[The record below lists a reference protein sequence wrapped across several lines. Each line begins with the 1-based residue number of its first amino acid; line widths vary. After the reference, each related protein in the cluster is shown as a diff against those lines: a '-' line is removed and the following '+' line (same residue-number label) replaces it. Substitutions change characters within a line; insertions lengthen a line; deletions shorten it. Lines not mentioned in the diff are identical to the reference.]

1 MKQLIFHILSSAFPT
16 HQCTAIN
23 DHPRACTIFLLSFDT
38 VSVRMSECDIKRN
51 RSVWRIPSHCCHFSG
66 HFVFYRHCDCS
77 IVLANGNRIC
87 NNSSTRCPGTTYQIS
102 VVLTAHNNSSIV
114 SIVLSHSLLFDGFRC
129 DMDTGHLYP
138 VKRWQSPLSVSFAFE
153 IRKSMR
159 KNGTDKARLS
169 MRINLYLRMDGK
181 RNATMYSQN
190 FVCVRCSMMVL
201 KDDQIRCQICRH
213 FFQENVALALAP
225 AKLSIYSVIIYLIA
239 VWPRMRARP
248 HWRSISIQFF
258 IHVLSARLQSTS
270 STNSNSKIS
279 QEKNGHMRQWVENI
293 PECADWNLSLK
304 MKWEIIRLTRPFK
317 GTECRVTPW
326 DKWFRYANE
335 SFDLW
340 LYLKQLLAVVFD

>member
-1 MKQLIFHILSSAFPT
+1 MEIAFVIIRL
-16 HQCTAIN
+16 QDA
-23 DHPRACTIFLLSFDT
+23 R
-38 VSVRMSECDIKRN
+38 
-51 RSVWRIPSHCCHFSG
+51 
-66 HFVFYRHCDCS
+66 
-77 IVLANGNRIC
+77 
-87 NNSSTRCPGTTYQIS
+87 GTTYQIS

-159 KNGTDKARLS
+159 KNGTDTARLS

-190 FVCVRCSMMVL
+190 FVSVRCSMMVL
-201 KDDQIRCQICRH
+201 KDDRIRYQICRH

-248 HWRSISIQFF
+248 NWRSISIQFF

-279 QEKNGHMRQWVENI
+279 QEKKWAYAAMGRKHSWMRWLKSFAEN
-293 PECADWNLSLK
+293 EMRN
-304 MKWEIIRLTRPFK
+304 
-317 GTECRVTPW
+317 
-326 DKWFRYANE
+326 N
-335 SFDLW
+335 SFDASI
-340 LYLKQLLAVVFD
+340 QRHRVPRHPVR